1 VLGSGARIA
10 LSIFAG
16 VCLLAPPA
24 FPAEPDRELA
34 RQESQ
39 SQPTDRLRILPSVRL
54 DLIRP
59 VELVP
64 SGSSSVSFDGHD
76 LSRAFV
82 AHQIVRRLPTLWQI
96 DLASAGPAAYHAQ
109 YEMIGADGR
118 AGGLSLTAGDDFL
131 PVTLEPIA
139 PTLSRGIDG
148 SARLEGGLKL
158 HLSLD
163 GVTRSGNY
171 RGTLIVTLHGL

>member
-1 VLGSGARIA
+1 MLGSGARIA
-10 LSIFAG
+10 VSIFAG
-16 VCLLAPPA
+16 VCLLAPPS

-34 RQESQ
+34 RQE

-64 SGSSSVSFDGHD
+64 SGSFSVAFDGHD
-76 LSRAFV
+76 LSRAYV
-82 AHQIVRRLPTLWQI
+82 ARQIVRTLPTLWQI
-96 DLASAGPAAYHAQ
+96 DLAAAAPAAYHAQ

-118 AGGLSLTAGDDFL
+118 SGGLSLTDGDDFL

-148 SARLEGGLKL
+148 SARIEGGLKL

>member
-1 VLGSGARIA
+1 MAA
-10 LSIFAG
+10 D
-16 VCLLAPPA
+16 P
-24 FPAEPDRELA
+24 EQEL
-34 RQESQ
+34 EF
-39 SQPTDRLRILPSVRL
+39 QPTDRLRILPSVRL
-54 DLIRP
+54 DLVRP

-64 SGSSSVSFDGHD
+64 SGSFAVSFDGHD
-76 LSRAFV
+76 FSGTQV
-82 AHQIVRRLPTLWQI
+82 VNQIFRTLPTLWQI
-96 DLASAGPAAYHAQ
+96 DFAGVVPAAYHAQ
-109 YEMIGADGR
+109 YELIGANGR
-118 AGGLSLTAGDDFL
+118 SGGLSLTAGDAFV

-139 PTLSRGIDG
+139 PTLSRAVDG